1 MARID
6 LRIIP
11 AVSRVRAN
19 SPGIESLWLDWMHFG
34 IIWASS
40 WIVPLSPKPLW
51 LVVLLMRPYNVSYKV
66 SYIVK
71 SRCYKI
77 FPLLPRSYAT
87 FELAALWVFVEP
99 GMAWQYKSQQNN
111 AESQDKVNKCDAMV
125 SIDSS
130 RPTPLSWS
138 LTVTSDCMMYSL
150 WKTRSNISNRLNTE
164 QVDNAILLQ
173 INK

>member
-1 MARID
+1 
-6 LRIIP
+6 
-11 AVSRVRAN
+11 
-19 SPGIESLWLDWMHFG
+19 MHFG

-111 AESQDKVNKCDAMV
+111 AESQGKVNKCDA
-125 SIDSS
+125 I
-130 RPTPLSWS
+130 W
-138 LTVTSDCMMYSL
+138 
-150 WKTRSNISNRLNTE
+150 
-164 QVDNAILLQ
+164 
-173 INK
+173 